1 MSVEYK
7 IGSHK
12 CQLSVTHT
20 LIHDWLEKP
29 LPSMLRVMGKV
40 SVGLPV
46 ILQHEERYASSV
58 RNISTII

>member
-1 MSVEYK
+1 MIIWKVIFQKSQSQIYVQV
-7 IGSHK
+7 HF
-12 CQLSVTHT
+12 
-20 LIHDWLEKP
+20 WLENP

-40 SVGLPV
+40 SVGRPV